1 MTCGR
6 GRSRCGIRKM
16 NLFTREE
23 STVYKVL
30 LVDDEILVREAI
42 SAKIEWNKL
51 GFELAKDC
59 ENGKDAIEF
68 MEKNQVDVVLTDIC
82 MPYIDGMGLSKYVYE
97 NFPQTT
103 IIIFS
108 GYSDFEYAKQA
119 IQYKVAEY
127 ILKPVTARE
136 LSEVLSRI
144 KEKLDSERQQEQKID
159 ELTKVYHSYTKNE
172 ALIISRTLSRLVK
185 GTQEVE
191 TSLKELEEFGIS
203 VESSAY
209 RVAAVDI
216 DVYSDLYEV
225 EDELKKESAL
235 MSFVVENIS
244 SEIVNNHGAGL
255 AYRDSD
261 NRVCILFLTNKPKE
275 FTEEAVKICRE
286 IKQTVY
292 DTMKLSI
299 SMGIGRYVHSLD
311 ELYKSYDS
319 AAEFLKYRYTK
330 GCGVIFD
337 CEKEIVSGNPMEL
350 EQDFKDLASA
360 VRGSDRK
367 ALMDTIDHIEGW
379 MRNGYVSRNKCVAY
393 LHQVLRI
400 IYETVQETEESFQLK
415 DSDISNITDARSLQK
430 AVALIR
436 DYASRGLEAAMAAGQ
451 SSGERQAVMAV
462 DYLKENYSNPDLSLN
477 HICEYLNIST
487 SRFSSIFKET
497 TGKTFTEVLTNIR
510 MERAKQLLRQTSLK
524 NYEIAEKVGFSDPHY
539 FSIAFK
545 KMTGKTPK
553 EYAREK

>member
-1 MTCGR
+1 M
-6 GRSRCGIRKM
+6 
-16 NLFTREE
+16 
-23 STVYKVL
+23 
-30 LVDDEILVREAI
+30 
-42 SAKIEWNKL
+42 
-51 GFELAKDC
+51 
-59 ENGKDAIEF
+59 
-68 MEKNQVDVVLTDIC
+68 
-82 MPYIDGMGLSKYVYE
+82 
-97 NFPQTT
+97 
-103 IIIFS
+103 
-108 GYSDFEYAKQA
+108 
-119 IQYKVAEY
+119 
-127 ILKPVTARE
+127 
-136 LSEVLSRI
+136 
-144 KEKLDSERQQEQKID
+144 
-159 ELTKVYHSYTKNE
+159 
-172 ALIISRTLSRLVK
+172 
-185 GTQEVE
+185 
-191 TSLKELEEFGIS
+191 
-203 VESSAY
+203 
-209 RVAAVDI
+209 
-216 DVYSDLYEV
+216 
-225 EDELKKESAL
+225 
-235 MSFVVENIS
+235 
-244 SEIVNNHGAGL
+244 
-255 AYRDSD
+255 
-261 NRVCILFLTNKPKE
+261 
-275 FTEEAVKICRE
+275 
-286 IKQTVY
+286 Y

>member
-1 MTCGR
+1 M
-6 GRSRCGIRKM
+6 
-16 NLFTREE
+16 
-23 STVYKVL
+23 YKVL